1 MEVTM
6 FATLR
11 TLFRAAE
18 AEAEEAVID
27 ANGTRLLAQHL
38 RDAET
43 GTRQARRALAS
54 LMARRTSEERL
65 IEGLDEEIGRR
76 EEEVRSALNINK
88 QNLASEIADRIVV
101 LEEERARAEQTGRD
115 LTRRID
121 TLRSSV
127 SQADRRISVL
137 ASELRAARA
146 GQLCRK
152 VSDYISEGLHPTA
165 LERAEAMALRVR
177 DSGQRIED
185 EMAAMAEL
193 RRDDG
198 EDLDNRLKSAGV
210 ADRDGARR
218 RAVLARIKSSSEG
231 EAT

>member
-1 MEVTM
+1 M

-38 RDAET
+38 RDAEA

-65 IEGLDEEIGRR
+65 IEGLEEEIVRR
-76 EEEVRSALNINK
+76 EEEARSALALDEED
-88 QNLASEIADRIVV
+88 LASEIADRIVV

-121 TLRSSV
+121 SLRSSV
-127 SQADRRISVL
+127 SQADRRISML

-152 VSDYISEGLHPTA
+152 VSVDISEDLHPSA

-193 RRDDG
+193 RQGDG
-198 EDLDNRLKSAGV
+198 QDLDSRLKSAGV
-210 ADRDGARR
+210 VDRDGARR
-218 RAVLARIKSSSEG
+218 RTVLARIRNGAKGEG
-231 EAT
+231 A